1 MQRLAFCSWGAGC
14 LGFRLVERPKVWS
27 EKRHLGGKLR
37 KGTRRGKI
45 PGGYCAGLVRAL
57 SLVPPAWESRV
68 QKQAGRTTGKV
79 MTFKNILS
87 AAALSAGL
95 ASAFALPVA
104 AEEKTDF
111 KLAWSIYVGWMP
123 WGYLED
129 SGIMDKWADKY
140 GITID
145 IVQINDYVESINQYT
160 AGAFDGVSATNMD
173 TLSIPSGGGVDTTA
187 LIIGDYSDGNDAVI
201 LKGEGGLADLAGK
214 PVNLVEL
221 SVSHYLL
228 ARGLDTVGLEESD
241 LAGVINTSDADM
253 IAAYATND
261 VEAVVTWNPLVSE
274 ILGSNPD
281 ANVLFDS
288 SEIPGEILDLM
299 VVNTET
305 LADNPAF
312 GKAVAGAWY
321 EVMGLMAAG
330 DEEVLTAMAEA
341 SGTDLA
347 GYKAQL
353 AATEMFFDPAA
364 AVAQASSADLPTT
377 MTTVAEFLFDKGIL
391 GEGAPSADFVGIEY
405 PGGVTSGDAGNIKFR
420 FDATYMQMAADGT
433 L

>member
-1 MQRLAFCSWGAGC
+1 
-14 LGFRLVERPKVWS
+14 
-27 EKRHLGGKLR
+27 
-37 KGTRRGKI
+37 
-45 PGGYCAGLVRAL
+45 
-57 SLVPPAWESRV
+57 
-68 QKQAGRTTGKV
+68 

-95 ASAFALPVA
+95 ASALALPVA

-140 GITID
+140 GITVD

-187 LIIGDYSDGNDAVI
+187 LIIGDYSNGNDAVI
-201 LKGEGGLADLAGK
+201 LKGEGGLADLKGK

-241 LAGVINTSDADM
+241 LDAVINTSDADM
-253 IAAYATND
+253 IAAYATKD
-261 VEAVVTWNPLVSE
+261 VEVVVTWNPLVSE
-274 ILGSNPD
+274 ITGSNPD
-281 ANVLFDS
+281 ANALFDS
-288 SEIPGEILDLM
+288 SQIPGEILDLM
-299 VVNTET
+299 VVNTDT

-347 GYKAQL
+347 GYKAQM

-391 GEGAPSADFVGIEY
+391 GEGAPSADFVGVEY

-420 FDATYMQMAADGT
+420 FDATYMQMAADGA

>member
-1 MQRLAFCSWGAGC
+1 MTKSNLLAAS
-14 LGFRLVERPKVWS
+14 
-27 EKRHLGGKLR
+27 
-37 KGTRRGKI
+37 
-45 PGGYCAGLVRAL
+45 AL
-57 SLVPPAWESRV
+57 SMGVLAAIVSPA
-68 QKQAGRTTGKV
+68 
-79 MTFKNILS
+79 M
-87 AAALSAGL
+87 
-95 ASAFALPVA
+95 
-104 AEEKTDF
+104 AEEKTEF

-129 SGIMDKWADKY
+129 SGIMDKWAEKY
-140 GITID
+140 GID
-145 IVQINDYVESINQYT
+145 VEIVQINDYVESINQYT

-187 LIIGDYSDGNDAVI
+187 LIVGDYSNGNDAVI

-228 ARGLDTVGLEESD
+228 ARGLDSVGLSEAD
-241 LAGVINTSDADM
+241 LDGVINTSDADM
-253 IAAYATND
+253 IAAYATDD

-274 ILGSNPD
+274 ILGSNAD
-281 ANVLFDS
+281 ATNVFDS
-288 SEIPGEILDLM
+288 SAIPGEILDLM

-330 DEEVLTAMAEA
+330 DESVLTAMAEA
-341 SGTDLA
+341 SGTDLE

-353 AATEMFFDPAA
+353 AATEMFFDPKD
-364 AVAQASSADLPTT
+364 AVAQASSPELPKT
-377 MTTVAEFLFDKGIL
+377 MTEVAGFLFDKGIL
-391 GEGAPSADFVGIEY
+391 GEGAPSPDFVGVAY
-405 PGGVTSGDAGNIKFR
+405 PDGSVTGDENNVKFR
-420 FDATYMQMAADGT
+420 FDATYMQMAADGE

>member
-1 MQRLAFCSWGAGC
+1 MKIKQLMSATALAVGFLTATGA
-14 LGFRLVERPKVWS
+14 P
-27 EKRHLGGKLR
+27 
-37 KGTRRGKI
+37 I
-45 PGGYCAGLVRAL
+45 IA
-57 SLVPPAWESRV
+57 
-68 QKQAGRTTGKV
+68 Q
-79 MTFKNILS
+79 
-87 AAALSAGL
+87 
-95 ASAFALPVA
+95 
-104 AEEKTDF
+104 EKTEF

-140 GITID
+140 GID
-145 IVQINDYVESINQYT
+145 VEIVQFNDYVESINQYT

-187 LIIGDYSDGNDAVI
+187 LIIGDYSNGNDAVI
-201 LKGEGGLADLAGK
+201 AKGITGLEDLKGK

-228 ARGLDTVGLEESD
+228 ARGLDSVGLEESD
-241 LAGVINTSDADM
+241 LEAVINTSDADM

-281 ANVLFDS
+281 AVNLFDS
-288 SEIPGEILDLM
+288 SKIPGEILDLM

-305 LADNPAF
+305 LAANPNF

-321 EVMGLMAAG
+321 EVMSLMAAG
-330 DEEVLTAMAEA
+330 DEAALTAMAEA

-347 GYKAQL
+347 GYKAQM

-364 AVAQASSADLPTT
+364 AVAQASSEALPTT
-377 MTTVAEFLFDKGIL
+377 MTNVAEFLFDKGIL

-405 PGGVTSGDAGNIKFR
+405 PDGSISGSEANVKFR
-420 FDATYMQMAADGT
+420 FDTTYMQMAADGA